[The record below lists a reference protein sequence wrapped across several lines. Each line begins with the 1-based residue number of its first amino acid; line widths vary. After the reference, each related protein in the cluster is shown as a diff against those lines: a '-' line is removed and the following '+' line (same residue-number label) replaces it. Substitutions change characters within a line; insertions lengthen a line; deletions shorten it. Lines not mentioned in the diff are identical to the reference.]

1 MIFFA
6 PFRAWGERR
15 KSMKDELVEL
25 IIHKFGIYP
34 ETMIVKTRGV
44 VLHQLKYTDSGI
56 VVQLY
61 TRKFGRLSFLVR
73 GMGRRKT
80 GKHNVLF
87 QPLFIL
93 DLEMYY
99 KESREMQLIKEFS
112 VSYSPA
118 DIFSDIK
125 KTSVAIFL
133 GEVLTSILRQESPNE
148 ELFGFI
154 EDSIIYFDKR
164 IDNFANFH
172 IAFLAGLSSYLGFEP
187 GLRSEKDD
195 LYFDMINGV
204 FVTVPPLHGNYTNR
218 EISDILAAF
227 FPASYDKSMN
237 ISLTGAQRNE
247 VLELLVKYYSIHLP
261 GLKKIRSLEV
271 LKEVFG

>member
-1 MIFFA
+1 MI
-6 PFRAWGERR
+6 E
-15 KSMKDELVEL
+15 
-25 IIHKFGIYP
+25 
-34 ETMIVKTRGV
+34 KTRGI

-73 GMGRRKT
+73 GIGRRKT

-87 QPLFIL
+87 QPMFIL
-93 DLEMYY
+93 DIDFYY
-99 KESREMQLIKEFS
+99 KESREVQLIKEFS
-112 VSYSPA
+112 VFYSPA

-125 KTSVAIFL
+125 KTSIAIFM

-148 ELFGFI
+148 KLFGFI
-154 EDSIIYFDKR
+154 EDSIIYFDKCR
-164 IDNFANFH
+164 INYTNFH

-187 GLRSEKDD
+187 GSRSAKENLFFD
-195 LYFDMINGV
+195 LINGV
-204 FVTVPPLHGNYTNR
+204 FVTHPPLHDNYTKP

-227 FPASYDKSMN
+227 FSTSFEKSMN
-237 ISLTGAQRNE
+237 IPLTGAQRNE
-247 VLELLVKYYSIHLP
+247 VLEVLVNYYSIHLP